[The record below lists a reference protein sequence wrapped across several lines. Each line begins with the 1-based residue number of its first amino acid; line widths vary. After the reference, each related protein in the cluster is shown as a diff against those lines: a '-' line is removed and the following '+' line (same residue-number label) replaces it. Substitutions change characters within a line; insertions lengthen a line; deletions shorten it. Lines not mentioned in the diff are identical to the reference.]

1 VFSAVKTF
9 QFCLQGANNRRLSLL
24 PFLQFLIILAVII
37 TASKLGGYFSMRLGQ
52 PAVAGEVLAGLILG
66 PTVLNFLHWDVF
78 TDIHIEETFTFMAEL
93 GVLLLL
99 FIAGLELHV
108 SDLQKSGRA
117 AVIAGVLGFLA
128 PLGLGYLAATLMG
141 FDTQQGLFIGLL
153 LAPTSVSISAQTLM
167 ELGAL
172 RSRVGAS
179 LLGAAVI
186 DDTLVVLGISFF
198 LAMFGGG
205 GAQETGAGS
214 DILLVVGQMVLYLVI
229 AIFVGIKILPRL
241 ARFTERLPISEG
253 VIAFA
258 FTVMVFYA
266 WTAEYF
272 GHLATIIGAFLA
284 GLFFS
289 RTPLKPKIEQ
299 GFSAIAY
306 GVFVP
311 IFFVDVGLEA
321 NFRTL
326 DRDSLIFLG
335 VLMIT
340 AILSKIIGS
349 GLGGLLGK
357 LSARESLQLGFSMVP
372 RGEVVLIVAAVGIT
386 EGFISQTELSVAVGM
401 VVLTTLLTPPILR
414 LLFKKK
420 NQSDQQKSGM
430 STPVD

>member
-1 VFSAVKTF
+1 M
-9 QFCLQGANNRRLSLL
+9 LD
-24 PFLQFLIILAVII
+24 FLQFLIILAVII
-37 TASKLGGYFSMRLGQ
+37 TASKLGGYLSMRLGQ

-66 PTVLNFLHWDVF
+66 PTALNFLHWDVF
-78 TDIHIEETFTFMAEL
+78 TNIHLEETFTFMAEL

-99 FIAGLELHV
+99 FIAGLELHI
-108 SDLQKSGRA
+108 SDLQKSGLA
-117 AVIAGVLGFLA
+117 AVFAGILGFLA
-128 PLGLGYLAATLMG
+128 PLGLGYLVATMMG
-141 FDTQQGLFIGLL
+141 FDPRQGLFIGLL

-172 RSRVGAS
+172 RSKVGAS

-198 LAMFGGG
+198 LAVLGGG
-205 GAQETGAGS
+205 GAEDIDAGGG
-214 DILLVVGQMVLYLVI
+214 ILLLIGQMILYLII
-229 AIFVGIKILPRL
+229 AIFIGIKILPRL
-241 ARFTERLPISEG
+241 ARITERLPISEG

-258 FTVMVFYA
+258 FTVMIFFA
-266 WTAEYF
+266 WSAEYF

-284 GLFFS
+284 GLFFA

-326 DRDSLIFLG
+326 NSDSLIFLG
-335 VLMIT
+335 VLLIT

-349 GLGGLLGK
+349 GLGGFLGK
-357 LSARESLQLGFSMVP
+357 LTPKESLQLGFSMVP
-372 RGEVVLIVAAVGIT
+372 RGEVVLIVATVGIT
-386 EGFISQTELSVAVGM
+386 EGFINQTELSVAVGM
-401 VVLTTLLTPPILR
+401 VVLTTLLTPPLLR
-414 LLFKKK
+414 FLF
-420 NQSDQQKSGM
+420 QKSKQTDEQNSTM
-430 STPVD
+430 SNPVA

>member
-1 VFSAVKTF
+1 M
-9 QFCLQGANNRRLSLL
+9 L

-37 TASKLGGYFSMRLGQ
+37 TASKLGGYLSMRLGQ

-66 PTVLNFLHWDVF
+66 PTAINFLHWDVF
-78 TDIHIEETFTFMAEL
+78 TDIHLEETFTYMAEL

-99 FIAGLELHV
+99 FIAGLELHI

-117 AVIAGVLGFLA
+117 AVIAGILGFLA
-128 PLGLGYLAATLMG
+128 PLGLGYLAAILLG
-141 FDTQQGLFIGLL
+141 FEPQQGLFIGLL

-198 LAMFGGG
+198 LAVFGGS
-205 GAQETGAGS
+205 GAQDLSAGS
-214 DILLVVGQMVLYLVI
+214 GILLLVGRMILYLAI

-241 ARFTERLPISEG
+241 ARFTERLPISQG

-284 GLFFS
+284 GLFFA

-311 IFFVDVGLEA
+311 IFFVDVGLQA

-326 DRDSLIFLG
+326 NRESLIFLG
-335 VLMIT
+335 ILLTT
-340 AILSKIIGS
+340 AVLSKIIGS

-372 RGEVVLIVAAVGIT
+372 RGEVVLIVATVGIT

-401 VVLTTLLTPPILR
+401 VVLTTLITPPVLR
-414 LLFKKK
+414 SLFQRP
-420 NQSDQQKSGM
+420 NQSDEQ
-430 STPVD
+430 

>member
-1 VFSAVKTF
+1 LAISFICPQTT
-9 QFCLQGANNRRLSLL
+9 NDRRLSLL

-66 PTVLNFLHWDVF
+66 PTVINLLHWEVF
-78 TDIHIEETFTFMAEL
+78 TDIHLEETFTFLAEL

-141 FDTQQGLFIGLL
+141 FDPQQGLFIGLL

-167 ELGAL
+167 EMDAL

-198 LAMFGGG
+198 LATLGGSG
-205 GAQETGAGS
+205 SEELGAGS
-214 DILLVVGQMVLYLVI
+214 GILLLVGRMILYLVI
-229 AIFVGIKILPRL
+229 AIFVGIKVLPRL

-272 GHLATIIGAFLA
+272 GNLATIIGAFLA

-289 RTPLKPKIEQ
+289 RMPLKAKIEQ

-326 DRDSLIFLG
+326 DREGLIFLG
-335 VLMIT
+335 VLLTT

-357 LSARESLQLGFSMVP
+357 LSARESMQLGFSMVP
-372 RGEVVLIVAAVGIT
+372 RGEVVLIVATVGIT
-386 EGFISQTELSVAVGM
+386 EGFINQTELSVAVGM

-414 LLFKKK
+414 SLFQKT
-420 NQSDQQKSGM
+420 NQSDEQKAAM
-430 STPVD
+430 SDLSRKGDT

>member
-1 VFSAVKTF
+1 
-9 QFCLQGANNRRLSLL
+9 
-24 PFLQFLIILAVII
+24 LQFLIILAVII
-37 TASKLGGYFSMRLGQ
+37 TASKLGGYLSMRLGQ

-66 PTVLNFLHWDVF
+66 PTVINFLHWDVF
-78 TDIHIEETFTFMAEL
+78 TDVHLEETFTFLAEL

-99 FIAGLELHV
+99 FIAGLELHI

-117 AVIAGVLGFLA
+117 AIIAGVLGFLV
-128 PLGLGYLAATLMG
+128 PLGMGYLAATLMG
-141 FDTQQGLFIGLL
+141 FDSKQGLFIGLL
-153 LAPTSVSISAQTLM
+153 LAPTSVSISARTLM
-167 ELGAL
+167 ELNAL

-198 LAMFGGG
+198 LATLGGSG
-205 GAQETGAGS
+205 SSNLGSGAG
-214 DILLVVGQMVLYLVI
+214 LLLLIGRMILYLVI
-229 AIFVGIKILPRL
+229 AILIGIYVLPRL

-258 FTVMVFYA
+258 FTMMIFYA
-266 WTAEYF
+266 WSAEYF
-272 GHLATIIGAFLA
+272 GSLATIIGAFLA

-289 RTPLKPKIEQ
+289 RTPLKAKIQQ
-299 GFSAIAY
+299 GFSTIAY

-311 IFFVDVGLEA
+311 IFFVDVGLKA

-326 DRDSLIFLG
+326 DRESLIFLG
-335 VLMIT
+335 VLLIT

-357 LSARESLQLGFSMVP
+357 LTIRESVQLGFSMVP
-372 RGEVVLIVAAVGIT
+372 RGEVVLIVATVGIT
-386 EGFISQTELSVAVGM
+386 EGFINQTELSVAVGM

-414 LLFKKK
+414 SLFQKT
-420 NQSDQQKSGM
+420 NQTDEQTAAKSD
-430 STPVD
+430 PVG

>member
-1 VFSAVKTF
+1 
-9 QFCLQGANNRRLSLL
+9 
-24 PFLQFLIILAVII
+24 
-37 TASKLGGYFSMRLGQ
+37 MRLGQ

-66 PTVLNFLHWDVF
+66 PTAINFLHWDVF
-78 TDIHIEETFTFMAEL
+78 TDIHLEETFTFMAEL

-99 FIAGLELHV
+99 FIAGLELHI

-117 AVIAGVLGFLA
+117 AVFAGILGFLA
-128 PLGLGYLAATLMG
+128 PLGLGYLAATLMS
-141 FDTQQGLFIGLL
+141 FNPQQGLFIGLL

-172 RSRVGAS
+172 RSNVGAS

-198 LAMFGGG
+198 LAVLGGSG
-205 GAQETGAGS
+205 SENLGAGS
-214 DILLVVGQMVLYLVI
+214 SILLLVGQMILYLIV
-229 AIFVGIKILPRL
+229 AIFIGIKILPLL

-258 FTVMVFYA
+258 FTIMIFYA
-266 WTAEYF
+266 WSAEFF
-272 GHLATIIGAFLA
+272 GNLATIIGAFLA
-284 GLFFS
+284 GLFFA
-289 RTPLKPKIEQ
+289 RTPLKPKIQQ

-306 GVFVP
+306 GIFVP

-326 DRDSLIFLG
+326 DPDSLIFLG
-335 VLMIT
+335 VLLIT
-340 AILSKIIGS
+340 AIFSKIIGS

-357 LSARESLQLGFSMVP
+357 LSPKESLQLGFSMVP
-372 RGEVVLIVAAVGIT
+372 RGEVVLIVATVGIT
-386 EGFISQTELSVAVGM
+386 EGFINQTELSVAVGM

-414 LLFKKK
+414 VLFRKT
-420 NQSDQQKSGM
+420 NQTNEQDSGM
-430 STPVD
+430 SNPVS

>member
-1 VFSAVKTF
+1 M
-9 QFCLQGANNRRLSLL
+9 L

-37 TASKLGGYFSMRLGQ
+37 TASKLGGYLSMRLGQ

-66 PTVLNFLHWDVF
+66 PTAINFLHWDVF
-78 TDIHIEETFTFMAEL
+78 TDIHLEETFTYMAEL

-99 FIAGLELHV
+99 FIAGLELHI

-117 AVIAGVLGFLA
+117 AVIAGILGFLA
-128 PLGLGYLAATLMG
+128 PLGLGYLAAILLG
-141 FDTQQGLFIGLL
+141 FEPQQGLFIGLL

-198 LAMFGGG
+198 LAVFGGS
-205 GAQETGAGS
+205 GAQDLSAGS
-214 DILLVVGQMVLYLVI
+214 GILLLVGRMILYLAI

-241 ARFTERLPISEG
+241 ARFTERLPISQG

-284 GLFFS
+284 GLFFA

-311 IFFVDVGLEA
+311 IFFVDVGLQA

-326 DRDSLIFLG
+326 NRESLIFLG
-335 VLMIT
+335 ILLTT
-340 AILSKIIGS
+340 AVLSKIIGS

-372 RGEVVLIVAAVGIT
+372 RGEVVLIVATVGIT

-401 VVLTTLLTPPILR
+401 VVLTTLITPPVLR
-414 LLFKKK
+414 SLFQKP
-420 NQSDQQKSGM
+420 NQSDEQ
-430 STPVD
+430 

>member
-1 VFSAVKTF
+1 M
-9 QFCLQGANNRRLSLL
+9 L

-37 TASKLGGYFSMRLGQ
+37 TASKLGGYVSMRLGQ

-66 PTVLNFLHWDVF
+66 PTAINLLHWDVF
-78 TDIHIEETFTFMAEL
+78 TDIHLEETFTFMAEL

-99 FIAGLELHV
+99 FIAGLELHI

-117 AVIAGVLGFLA
+117 AVIAGVLGFLV

-141 FDTQQGLFIGLL
+141 FDLQQGLFIGLL

-198 LAMFGGG
+198 LAVIGGG
-205 GAQETGAGS
+205 GGQELGAS
-214 DILLVVGQMVLYLVI
+214 SSILLLVGRMILYLAI
-229 AIFVGIKILPRL
+229 AIFVGVKILPRL
-241 ARFTERLPISEG
+241 SRFIERLPISEG

-272 GHLATIIGAFLA
+272 GNLATIIGAFLA
-284 GLFFS
+284 GLFFA
-289 RTPLKPKIEQ
+289 RTPLKAKIEQ

-326 DRDSLIFLG
+326 DGKSLIFLA
-335 VLMIT
+335 VLLIT
-340 AILSKIIGS
+340 AIVSKIIGS
-349 GLGGLLGK
+349 GIGGLLGK
-357 LSARESLQLGFSMVP
+357 LSAKESLQLGFSMVP
-372 RGEVVLIVAAVGIT
+372 RGEVVLIVATVGIT
-386 EGFISQTELSVAVGM
+386 EGFINQTELSVAVGM

-414 LLFKKK
+414 ALFLKK
-420 NQSDQQKSGM
+420 NHSDEQKM
-430 STPVD
+430 STAKSS

>member
-1 VFSAVKTF
+1 M
-9 QFCLQGANNRRLSLL
+9 C
-24 PFLQFLIILAVII
+24 
-37 TASKLGGYFSMRLGQ
+37 
-52 PAVAGEVLAGLILG
+52 
-66 PTVLNFLHWDVF
+66 
-78 TDIHIEETFTFMAEL
+78 
-93 GVLLLL
+93 
-99 FIAGLELHV
+99 
-108 SDLQKSGRA
+108 
-117 AVIAGVLGFLA
+117 
-128 PLGLGYLAATLMG
+128 
-141 FDTQQGLFIGLL
+141 FDPQQGLFIGLL

-186 DDTLVVLGISFF
+186 DDTLVVLGISLF
-198 LAMFGGG
+198 LAVLGGG
-205 GAQETGAGS
+205 SAQDLDASSG
-214 DILLVVGQMVLYLVI
+214 ILLLVGKMILYLAI
-229 AIFVGIKILPRL
+229 AIFFGIKILPRL
-241 ARFTERLPISEG
+241 SRFVERLPISEG

-258 FTVMVFYA
+258 FTIMVFYA

-284 GLFFS
+284 GLFFA

-306 GVFVP
+306 GIFVP

-326 DRDSLIFLG
+326 NQESLIFLG
-335 VLMIT
+335 VLLLT

-357 LSARESLQLGFSMVP
+357 LSAKESLQLGFSMVP
-372 RGEVVLIVAAVGIT
+372 RGEVVLIVATVGIT
-386 EGFISQTELSVAVGM
+386 EGFITQTELSVAVGM

-414 LLFKKK
+414 LLFKKTDR
-420 NQSDQQKSGM
+420 SDE
-430 STPVD
+430 

>member
-1 VFSAVKTF
+1 
-9 QFCLQGANNRRLSLL
+9 
-24 PFLQFLIILAVII
+24 LQFLIILAVII
-37 TASKLGGYFSMRLGQ
+37 TASKLGGYLSMRLGQ

-66 PTVLNFLHWDVF
+66 PTVINFLHWDVF
-78 TDIHIEETFTFMAEL
+78 TDVHLEETFTFLAEL

-99 FIAGLELHV
+99 FIAGLELHI

-117 AVIAGVLGFLA
+117 AIIAGVLGFLV
-128 PLGLGYLAATLMG
+128 PLGMGYLAATLMG
-141 FDTQQGLFIGLL
+141 FDPKQGLFIGLL

-167 ELGAL
+167 ELNAL

-198 LAMFGGG
+198 LATLGGSG
-205 GAQETGAGS
+205 SSELGSGAG
-214 DILLVVGQMVLYLVI
+214 LLLLIGRMILYLVI
-229 AIFVGIKILPRL
+229 AILIGIYVLPRL

-258 FTVMVFYA
+258 FTMMIFYA
-266 WTAEYF
+266 WSAEYF
-272 GHLATIIGAFLA
+272 GSLATIIGAFLA

-289 RTPLKPKIEQ
+289 RTPLKAKIQQ
-299 GFSAIAY
+299 GFSTIAY

-311 IFFVDVGLEA
+311 IFFVDVGLKA

-326 DRDSLIFLG
+326 DRESLIFLG
-335 VLMIT
+335 VLLII

-357 LSARESLQLGFSMVP
+357 LTIRESVQLGFSMVP
-372 RGEVVLIVAAVGIT
+372 RGEVVLIVATVGIT
-386 EGFISQTELSVAVGM
+386 EGFINQTELSVAVGM

-414 LLFKKK
+414 SLFQKT
-420 NQSDQQKSGM
+420 NQTDEQTAAKSD
-430 STPVD
+430 PVG

>member
-1 VFSAVKTF
+1 
-9 QFCLQGANNRRLSLL
+9 LL

-66 PTVLNFLHWDVF
+66 PTVINFLHWDVF
-78 TDIHIEETFTFMAEL
+78 TDIHLEETFTFLAEL

-99 FIAGLELHV
+99 FIAGLELHI

-117 AVIAGVLGFLA
+117 AVLAGILGFLA

-141 FDTQQGLFIGLL
+141 FDPQQGLFIGLL

-167 ELGAL
+167 EMNAL

-186 DDTLVVLGISFF
+186 DDTLVVLGISVF
-198 LAMFGGG
+198 LATLGGS
-205 GAQETGAGS
+205 GS
-214 DILLVVGQMVLYLVI
+214 SELGSSSGILLLIGRMVLYLAV

-258 FTVMVFYA
+258 FTVMIFFA
-266 WTAEYF
+266 WTAEFF
-272 GHLATIIGAFLA
+272 GSLATIIGAFLA

-289 RTPLKPKIEQ
+289 RTPLKPKIER

-326 DRDSLIFLG
+326 NRESLIFLA
-335 VLMIT
+335 VLLTT
-340 AILSKIIGS
+340 AIVSKIIGS

-357 LSARESLQLGFSMVP
+357 LSPKESLQLGFSMVP
-372 RGEVVLIVAAVGIT
+372 RGEVVLIVATVGIT
-386 EGFISQTELSVAVGM
+386 EGFIDQTELSVAVGM

-414 LLFKKK
+414 SLFKKT
-420 NQSDQQKSGM
+420 DQQNEQQAAISD
-430 STPVD
+430 PVA

>member
-1 VFSAVKTF
+1 
-9 QFCLQGANNRRLSLL
+9 LL

-37 TASKLGGYFSMRLGQ
+37 TASKLGGYLSMRLGQ

-66 PTVLNFLHWDVF
+66 PTVINFLHWDVF
-78 TDIHIEETFTFMAEL
+78 TDIHLEETFTFLAEL

-99 FIAGLELHV
+99 FIAGLELHI
-108 SDLQKSGRA
+108 SDLQKSGRV
-117 AVIAGVLGFLA
+117 AVIAGVLGFLV
-128 PLGLGYLAATLMG
+128 PLGMGYLAATLMG

-167 ELGAL
+167 EMGAL

-198 LAMFGGG
+198 LAALGGS
-205 GAQETGAGS
+205 GS
-214 DILLVVGQMVLYLVI
+214 EELSASNGFLLLVGRMVLYLVI
-229 AIFVGIKILPRL
+229 AIFVGIKVLPHL
-241 ARFTERLPISEG
+241 ARLIERLPISEG

-272 GHLATIIGAFLA
+272 GNLATIIGAFLA

-326 DRDSLIFLG
+326 NRESLIFL
-335 VLMIT
+335 VILLTT

-349 GLGGLLGK
+349 GLGGLLGR

-372 RGEVVLIVAAVGIT
+372 RGEVVLIVATVGIT
-386 EGFISQTELSVAVGM
+386 EGFINQTELSVAVGM

-414 LLFKKK
+414 SLFQRKD
-420 NQSDQQKSGM
+420 QSDEEKPELSD
-430 STPVD
+430 SVP